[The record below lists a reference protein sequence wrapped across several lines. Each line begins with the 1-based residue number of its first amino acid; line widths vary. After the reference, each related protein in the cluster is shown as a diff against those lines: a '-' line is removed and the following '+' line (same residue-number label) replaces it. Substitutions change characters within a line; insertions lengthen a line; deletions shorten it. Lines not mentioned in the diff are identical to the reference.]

1 MEIGDTVINNEKL
14 GLPNVEKYLRF
25 LLIELNRYKTDWE
38 ISKDEFDSFK
48 IEFLRFKQ
56 IVNNSYSLP
65 EQLKEDINKITFY
78 QTSRTKSNLRYV
90 FLWDADAF
98 RKNQLDDKS
107 KIELMEYDIKSVLS
121 KHFSF
126 V

>member
-78 QTSRTKSNLRYV
+78 QKSRTKSILRYV